1 MEKYVT
7 NIKDLVIQ
15 ALTNGSEIKAKAESG
30 DTLSSF
36 QMGMIYLLGID
47 TPIDFKKASKYFGN
61 QSLSEDLDTNC
72 MLGFIAECECNFSQ
86 AFQYYAKSENN
97 EIDSYLDKVIKG
109 RNHLQNYLKKIGL
122 SIILNKEISSILSD
136 YADKNLMT
144 GASIKLATICS
155 DELSCLEAAKN
166 LFKSKDYI
174 SAIQWLKKGNI
185 EADNPIYIAIN
196 EKYENFK
203 KDLLNSKVPLVVDLN
218 SNSLLTKENPT
229 LILNNLKN
237 ACNTASL
244 NCIKEWKVKC
254 NSYVDAVVKNKKE
267 QDQREY
273 LNTLAEEEEINKR
286 RKKIIKY
293 SAIAAVVLLLCI
305 IGAFSEGSEKSYD
318 RVATEDT
325 MLVNTETDNH
335 TTDGGYISILSEKK
349 LSSSDLEGKSK
360 NELEIMRNS
369 IYARHGYRFKRD
381 DLSAYFSQFSWY
393 TPKTNDMESVY
404 SEMSEIEKYNVDYI
418 KKHE

>member
-1 MEKYVT
+1 M
-7 NIKDLVIQ
+7 
-15 ALTNGSEIKAKAESG
+15 
-30 DTLSSF
+30 
-36 QMGMIYLLGID
+36 
-47 TPIDFKKASKYFGN
+47 
-61 QSLSEDLDTNC
+61 
-72 MLGFIAECECNFSQ
+72 
-86 AFQYYAKSENN
+86 
-97 EIDSYLDKVIKG
+97 
-109 RNHLQNYLKKIGL
+109 
-122 SIILNKEISSILSD
+122 
-136 YADKNLMT
+136 
-144 GASIKLATICS
+144 
-155 DELSCLEAAKN
+155 
-166 LFKSKDYI
+166 
-174 SAIQWLKKGNI
+174 
-185 EADNPIYIAIN
+185 
-196 EKYENFK
+196 
-203 KDLLNSKVPLVVDLN
+203 
-218 SNSLLTKENPT
+218 
-229 LILNNLKN
+229 
-237 ACNTASL
+237 
-244 NCIKEWKVKC
+244 
-254 NSYVDAVVKNKKE
+254 DAVVKNKKE